1 MRECPGGCCELTENE
16 LVEALRRC
24 RDMAI
29 GGLDRSFFTGSVS
42 ACEMTEVVLG
52 RLFELDLCNPP
63 VVVGLLVFALGGGG
77 RIEPLLVVLPVA
89 LGGRPIVDVDVLM
102 LRDARVPA
110 GFIVGN
116 RDGD

>member
-1 MRECPGGCCELTENE
+1 M
-16 LVEALRRC
+16 
-24 RDMAI
+24 

-42 ACEMTEVVLG
+42 ACEVTEVVLG

-63 VVVGLLVFALGGGG
+63 VVAGLLMLALGGGG
-77 RIEPLLVVLPVA
+77 RIEPLLIVLPVA
-89 LGGRPIVDVDVLM
+89 LGGRPTADVDVIV
-102 LRDARVPA
+102 LRVARVPA